1 MTLLPRL
8 VQQTGALV
16 LMTWCER
23 GANGQFTLHM
33 KPMDPPMPVGPS
45 VSLEAA
51 ATAMNQAV
59 ESLVR
64 ANPGQ
69 YLWSYARHKRPR
81 QEG

>member
-1 MTLLPRL
+1 
-8 VQQTGALV
+8 
-16 LMTWCER
+16 
-23 GANGQFTLHM
+23 
-33 KPMDPPMPVGPS
+33 
-45 VSLEAA
+45 LEMA

-81 QEG
+81 QDD